1 MKMHLVV
8 FNDKQIRRVLFE
20 NEWYFAVV
28 DLVAALT
35 DSDRPRDYWYR
46 MKNVSR
52 SRAASSCRHFVD
64 N

>member
-20 NEWYFAVV
+20 NEWHFAVV

-35 DSDRPRDYWYR
+35 DSNKPRDYWYR
-46 MKNVSR
+46 MKKR
-52 SRAASSCRHFVD
+52 ERESSGLEL
-64 N
+64 